1 MAPPLLTESSEFE
14 SNNHQT
20 RGSYCQHTPV
30 LLWLYAA
37 ISNVHVERS
46 QGLVMQSWGE
56 LVGGSVEWNQPL
68 GLYNA
73 CMEVVF
79 APHGD
84 TDPITN
90 STEY

>member
-1 MAPPLLTESSEFE
+1 
-14 SNNHQT
+14 
-20 RGSYCQHTPV
+20 
-30 LLWLYAA
+30 
-37 ISNVHVERS
+37 
-46 QGLVMQSWGE
+46 MQSWGE